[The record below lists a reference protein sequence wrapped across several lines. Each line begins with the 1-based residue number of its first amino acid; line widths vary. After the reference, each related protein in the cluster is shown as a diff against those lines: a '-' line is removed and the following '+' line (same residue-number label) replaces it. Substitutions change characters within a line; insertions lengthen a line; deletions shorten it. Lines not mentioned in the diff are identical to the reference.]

1 VWWARARERIRRRS
15 VDRATSSGIDPHD
28 LAELEQRFAAVSD
41 EQARHRDARLVVQ
54 LQRVIE
60 RRVPVRRIEAVPSLS
75 APRIRFADGTAVL
88 VHGEHAGDVG
98 VLASWVHHHSV
109 VASAC
114 SADAAGTHLVLAA
127 YGRHRTMSVLVTG
140 LDQPD

>member
-15 VDRATSSGIDPHD
+15 IDRATSSGIDPHD
-28 LAELEQRFAAVSD
+28 LADLEQRLAAVSD
-41 EQARHRDARLVVQ
+41 EQARHRDARLVFQ
-54 LQRVIE
+54 LQQVIE
-60 RRVPVRRIEAVPSLS
+60 RRVPVRRVEAVASVS

-88 VHGEHAGDVG
+88 VHGENAGDVG
-98 VLASWVHHHSV
+98 VLAAWVHQQSV

-127 YGRHRTMSVLVTG
+127 YGSHRTMSVLVTG

>member
-1 VWWARARERIRRRS
+1 MRRRS
-15 VDRATSSGIDPHD
+15 IDRATSNGIDPHD
-28 LAELEQRFAAVSD
+28 LADLEQRLSEVSD
-41 EQARHRDARLVVQ
+41 EQARDRDARLVVQ

-60 RRVPVRRIEAVPSLS
+60 RRVPVRRIEAVAAVS

-88 VHGEHAGDVG
+88 VHGEHPGDVG
-98 VLASWVHHHSV
+98 LLAAWVHHQSV

-114 SADAAGTHLVLAA
+114 SADASGTHLVLAA
-127 YGRHRTMSVLVTG
+127 YGSRRTMSVLVTG